1 MTTATIKPIETEFA
15 GCRFRSRLEARWAVI
30 LTAAGH
36 EWEYEP
42 EGFETPYGRYLPD
55 FRVVVLPGASAGE
68 RAWLEIK
75 PPDYVG
81 RRAPSTDEYVKD
93 LGRWF
98 SLVRQTR
105 MMLVVACGLDGQTI
119 IITPEHTYTHDGHCG
134 FVTDVHVAEGKAA
147 RFEHG
152 ESG

>member
-1 MTTATIKPIETEFA
+1 MTAAIRAIDTEYA

-42 EGFETPYGRYLPD
+42 EGFETPCGRYLPD
-55 FRVVVLPGASAGE
+55 FRVVVLPGAATGE
-68 RAWLEIK
+68 RVWLEIK
-75 PPDYVG
+75 PSDYVG
-81 RRAPSTDEYVKD
+81 RGPSTDEYLQD

-98 SLVRQTR
+98 SLVRETR

-119 IITPEHTYTHDGHCG
+119 VITPYTHDGHCG
-134 FVTDVHVAEGKAA
+134 FVTDIHVAEGKAA
-147 RFEHG
+147 RFEYG
-152 ESG
+152 ASG